1 MELGENEMDRLHP
14 DYKKAGM
21 TKEQFF
27 TAYKELAKTAE
38 QHILLESGLT
48 GKLCIAGID
57 PLVTLISKRPR
68 SLELEWRDGKKEMR
82 EGEPLDLLSEF
93 IESMQMDNVPELPDF
108 QGGAIG
114 FVSYDYARTYEP
126 IPHIAVDDLETPDI
140 FFYLF
145 DRWAVLDLETET
157 AYFMT
162 LPGRGLDASEVESEW
177 MEAAEV
183 GIGKRVL
190 VPASR
195 TIDYTRPENVEV
207 SVTGPQ
213 FEQMVRDVQRYIADG
228 DVNQVNLT
236 VRQSKK
242 LSADPLSMY
251 EALRSFNPSPYM
263 ASIGAKE
270 FAVVSGS
277 PELLLKKRGTDLST
291 RPIGGTRPRGT
302 TEIEDE
308 AFEKDLLSDE
318 KEKGEHVMLVEQELE
333 DFGQVCIPETVDT
346 DEFMVIERYSH
357 VMHLVSNVKGTAAP
371 ELSNAAIIRG
381 VFPGGSI
388 TGSPKLRTMEIIEEL
403 EPTRR
408 GLYTGSVGWI
418 GFNGDM
424 DFNIVIRTAYIKD
437 GVAHIQAGAGLVAD
451 SDPRAEYEESLNK
464 ARALWQAKEMAEAAE

>member
-1 MELGENEMDRLHP
+1 MDRLHP
-14 DYKKAGM
+14 TYTKTSM

-27 TAYKELAKTAE
+27 YAYKELAKTTE
-38 QHILLESGLT
+38 QHVLLESGRT

-57 PLVTLISKRPR
+57 PLVTLTSKKDH
-68 SLELEWRDGKKEMR
+68 SLEIEWRDGTKEVK
-82 EGEPLDLLSEF
+82 EGDPLELVSAF
-93 IESMQMDNVPELPDF
+93 VQSMEMENMEELPDF

-114 FVSYDYARTYEP
+114 FISYDYSRSYEP
-126 IPHIAVDDLETPDI
+126 IPEIAVDDLETPDI

-162 LPGRGLDASEVESEW
+162 LPRRGLDAADVEKEW
-177 MEAAEV
+177 MEEAEV
-183 GIGKRVL
+183 GIGKRVHS
-190 VPASR
+190 PGDSA
-195 TIDYTRPENVEV
+195 IDYTRPENVEV

-213 FEQMVRDVQRYIADG
+213 FEQMVRDVQRYIANG

-236 VRQSKK
+236 VRQSKE

-277 PELLLKKRGTDLST
+277 PELLLKKRGTELST
-291 RPIGGTRPRGT
+291 RPIGGTRPRGV
-302 TEIEDE
+302 TEHEDQALE
-308 AFEKDLLSDE
+308 TELLSNE
-318 KEKGEHVMLVEQELE
+318 KEKGEHIMLVEQELE
-333 DFGQVCIPETVDT
+333 DFGHVCIPETVET
-346 DEFMVIERYSH
+346 DEFMVIEKYSH
-357 VMHLVSNVKGTAAP
+357 VMHLVSNVRGTASP
-371 ELSNAAIIRG
+371 ELSNAAIIKG

-408 GLYTGSVGWI
+408 GLYTGSIGWI

-424 DFNIVIRTAYIKD
+424 ELNIVIRTAYIKD

-451 SDPRAEYEESLNK
+451 SNPEAEYVESLNK
-464 ARALWQAKEMAEAAE
+464 ARALWQAKEMAEAVESKV

>member
-1 MELGENEMDRLHP
+1 MDRLHP
-14 DYKKAGM
+14 DYKKTGM

-27 TAYKELAKTAE
+27 YAYKELAKTAE
-38 QHILLESGLT
+38 KHILLESGRT

-57 PLVTLISKRPR
+57 PLVTLISKQPQ
-68 SLELEWRDGKKEMR
+68 SLKLEWRDGKKEVR
-82 EGEPLDLLSEF
+82 EGEPLEQLNEF
-93 IESMQMDNVPELPDF
+93 VESMQIDNVPELPDF

-162 LPGRGLDASEVESEW
+162 LPGRGLDASEVEREW

-183 GIGKRVL
+183 GIGERVL
-190 VPASR
+190 APASR

-251 EALRSFNPSPYM
+251 AALRSFNPSPYM

-291 RPIGGTRPRGT
+291 RPIGGTRPRGA

-308 AFEKDLLSDE
+308 AFEMDLLSDE

-333 DFGQVCIPETVDT
+333 DFGQICIPETVET

-408 GLYTGSVGWI
+408 GLYTGAIGWI

-424 DFNIVIRTAYIKD
+424 DLNIVIRTAYIKD

-451 SDPRAEYEESLNK
+451 SDPKAEYEESLNK